1 MNEDYT
7 TPLDMIIVVW
17 CNSDILYH
25 HYTQH
30 FIQQLTNNKIKVML
44 LVPEEVSDFIHP
56 ENHNIHVRKVSE
68 NDLTLGRNATG
79 ESDRTLSDLT
89 PEELRSSQSIICLG
103 QDLTL
108 GRNATGESDR
118 SLNDLQT
125 NLQTETPLGV
135 RALRL
140 AMNEIHSTPSAYVWI
155 GDWLCDDVDE
165 LYQMFVEKFAFDFD
179 TETEMFDHFSMNP
192 CIYYLEWETTNIPGS
207 YWASCVA
214 LRSRYPIISGSRGR
228 SPTYERKPFDFSISV
243 STAQLLAKK
252 STKSN
257 SIKY

>member
-1 MNEDYT
+1 MDHEYM
-7 TPLDMIIVVW
+7 TPLDMILVVW
-17 CNSDILYH
+17 CNSEILYH

-30 FIQQLTNNKIKVML
+30 FNLQIQNNKIQVML
-44 LVPEEVSDFIHP
+44 LIPEEVSDFIHP
-56 ENHNIHVRKVSE
+56 TNLSVTETTFDNIHVRKVSDG
-68 NDLTLGRNATG
+68 DLSSATDEYERNVVCTG
-79 ESDRTLSDLT
+79 VHLE
-89 PEELRSSQSIICLG
+89 
-103 QDLTL
+103 
-108 GRNATGESDR
+108 
-118 SLNDLQT
+118 T
-125 NLQTETPLGV
+125 NPLGV

-257 SIKY
+257 

>member
-1 MNEDYT
+1 
-7 TPLDMIIVVW
+7 
-17 CNSDILYH
+17 
-25 HYTQH
+25 
-30 FIQQLTNNKIKVML
+30 ML

-68 NDLTLGRNATG
+68 NDLT
-79 ESDRTLSDLT
+79 
-89 PEELRSSQSIICLG
+89 PEELCSSQSMIG
-103 QDLTL
+103 DGSPSTNLTL

-192 CIYYLEWETTNIPGS
+192 CIYYLEWETTYIPGS

-228 SPTYERKPFDFSISV
+228 SPTYE
-243 STAQLLAKK
+243 
-252 STKSN
+252 
-257 SIKY
+257 